1 MVEKEEPMS
10 YKKIKHF
17 TDLIVWQKSHQLVLD
32 IYKIKSGFPNE
43 EKFGLVSQMRR
54 AAYSIPANI
63 AEGFKRQGAKDKIRF
78 YNIAQGS
85 LSEVSYFL
93 ILATDLN
100 YTKANFRGSVEEIEK
115 LLAGLIRSIK
125 TP

>member
-1 MVEKEEPMS
+1 MV

-17 TDLIVWQKSHQLVLD
+17 TDFIVWQKSHRLVLD
-32 IYKIKSGFPNE
+32 VYKMTSEFPSE
-43 EKFGLVSQMRR
+43 EKFGLISQMRR

-93 ILATDLN
+93 ILSTDLN
-100 YTKANFRGSVEEIEK
+100 YTTAKLSSKVEEVEK
-115 LLAGLIRSIK
+115 LLAGLIRSIRN
-125 TP
+125 T

>member
-1 MVEKEEPMS
+1 MAEREEPMI

-32 IYKIKSGFPNE
+32 IYKITSGFPNE

-63 AEGFKRQGAKDKIRF
+63 AEGFKRQDAKDKIRF

>member
-1 MVEKEEPMS
+1 MI

-32 IYKIKSGFPNE
+32 IYRMTSGFPSE
-43 EKFGLVSQMRR
+43 EKFGLISQMRR
-54 AAYSIPANI
+54 TAYSIPANI

-78 YNIAQGS
+78 YNCAQGS
-85 LSEVSYFL
+85 LSEVFYFL
-93 ILATDLN
+93 ILATDLK
-100 YTKANFRGSVEEIEK
+100 YTKANFQDNVEEIEK

-125 TP
+125 NT

>member
-1 MVEKEEPMS
+1 MV

-17 TDLIVWQKSHQLVLD
+17 TDLIVWQKSHQLALD
-32 IYKIKSGFPNE
+32 IYRLTNNFPNE
-43 EKFGLVSQMRR
+43 EKFGLISQMRR

-85 LSEVSYFL
+85 LSELSYFL
-93 ILATDLN
+93 ILSTDLD
-100 YTKANFRGSVEEIEK
+100 YTTTNLRSKVNEIEK

-125 TP
+125 ST

>member
-1 MVEKEEPMS
+1 MIN
-10 YKKIKHF
+10 KKIQHF

-32 IYKIKSGFPNE
+32 IYKMTNSFPNE
-43 EKFGLVSQMRR
+43 EKFGLISQIRR
-54 AAYSIPANI
+54 AAYSVPANI
-63 AEGFKRQGAKDKIRF
+63 AEGFKRQGAKDKVRF

-85 LSEVSYFL
+85 LSEVSYFF

-100 YTKANFRGSVEEIEK
+100 YTKANICGSVEEIEK

-125 TP
+125 ST

>member
-1 MVEKEEPMS
+1 MVEKEEPMI

-32 IYKIKSGFPNE
+32 IYKITSGFPNE

-78 YNIAQGS
+78 YNITQGS
-85 LSEVSYFL
+85 LSEVSSFL

-125 TP
+125 TS

>member
-1 MVEKEEPMS
+1 MTDN
-10 YKKIKHF
+10 KIKYF

-32 IYKIKSGFPNE
+32 IYKITSGFPNE

-63 AEGFKRQGAKDKIRF
+63 AEGFKRQGTKDKIRF

-93 ILATDLN
+93 ILTTDLN
-100 YTKANFRGSVEEIEK
+100 YTKANFRGNVEEIEK